1 MRLLASGFT
10 AVTAGLVVA
19 LATGSLPVRRPATPV
34 VQDRRRQWLA
44 QAGLAMTPR
53 QFILG
58 SIGIGLAAYV
68 LFFLITGIGTV
79 ALAPA
84 VLAALAPRAYFGRQR
99 VRRLA
104 AVQQAWPDGIRD
116 LLGSIGAGMSLH
128 RGLENLATGGPEP
141 LRVAFERFP
150 MLSRALGVVPA
161 LEIIREELSDP
172 TSDRVIEVLILAHQ
186 RGGSVVT
193 TILRNL
199 AEATTQDLW
208 TIEAIQTEALEQ
220 KINARAVFVLP
231 WLVLVAMTARSGDFR
246 DFYRSGGGLIVVIIG
261 GLMSALGIF
270 IVSRLSRD
278 PDEPRVFGGLP
289 QGLTR

>member
-1 MRLLASGFT
+1 MRLLAATFT
-10 AVTAGLVVA
+10 AITVGLVIA
-19 LATGSLPVRRPATPV
+19 LITGVLPIRRPQKVDAVDP
-34 VQDRRRQWLA
+34 RRQWLA

-53 QFILG
+53 QFTLG
-58 SIGIGLAAYV
+58 SVGIGLAAYV

-84 VLAALAPRAYFGRQR
+84 VLAGLAPRAYFGRQR
-99 VRRLA
+99 IRRLA
-104 AVQQAWPDGIRD
+104 RVQQSWPDGIRD
-116 LLGSIGAGMSLH
+116 LLGSLAAGMSLH
-128 RGLENLATGGPEP
+128 RGLENLATTGPEP
-141 LRVAFERFP
+141 LREAFERFP

-161 LEIIREELSDP
+161 LEIIREELADP
-172 TSDRVIEVLILAHQ
+172 TSDRVIEVLILAHE

-193 TILRNL
+193 TILRSL
-199 AEATTQDLW
+199 AEATTADLW

-246 DFYRSGGGLIVVIIG
+246 DFYGSAGGLLVVVIG

-270 IVSRLSRD
+270 IVSRLSKD
-278 PDEPRVFGGLP
+278 PAEPRVFGGIP